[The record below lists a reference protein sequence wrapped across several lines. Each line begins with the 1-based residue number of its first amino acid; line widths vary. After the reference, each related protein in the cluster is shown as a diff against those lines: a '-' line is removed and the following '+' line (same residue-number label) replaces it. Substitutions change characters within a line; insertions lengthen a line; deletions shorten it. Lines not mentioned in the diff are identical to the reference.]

1 MSGFLLDTSVVL
13 WIVSA
18 GDKVPSRVRRALS
31 SADAALHVSVASA
44 WEIVLKHYS
53 GKLVLRAGLEQILDQ
68 ILYRSPWT
76 MLPISS
82 QYLPVLA
89 ALPLIHKDPFDRILI
104 AQAQFEALTLVTP
117 DTQIRK
123 YKVPTLW

>member
-1 MSGFLLDTSVVL
+1 VSGFLLDTSVVL

-18 GDKVPSRVRRALS
+18 ADKIPSRVRRSLS
-31 SADAALHVSVASA
+31 SPDAALHVSVASA
-44 WEIVLKHYS
+44 WEVVLKHRK
-53 GKLVLRAGLEQILDQ
+53 GKLVFRTRLEEILDQ

-82 QYLPVLA
+82 QHLPVLA
-89 ALPLIHKDPFDRILI
+89 ALPFIHKDPFDRVLI
-104 AQAQFEALTLVTP
+104 AQAQVEALTLVTP

>member
-1 MSGFLLDTSVVL
+1 VSGFLLDTSVVL

-18 GDKVPSRVRRALS
+18 EDKVPSRVRRALS
-31 SADAALHVSVASA
+31 SPDVALHVSVASA
-44 WEIVLKHYS
+44 WEIVLKHRT
-53 GKLVLRAGLEQILDQ
+53 GKLIFRVRLEEILEH

-82 QYLPVLA
+82 QHLPVLA
-89 ALPLIHKDPFDRILI
+89 ALPFIHKDPFDRVLI
-104 AQAQFEALTLVTP
+104 AQAQVEALTLVTP

-123 YKVPTLW
+123 YKVSTLW

>member
-13 WIVSA
+13 WIVSDS
-18 GDKVPSRVRRALS
+18 DKVPARVRRTLTSPGAV
-31 SADAALHVSVASA
+31 LHVSVASA
-44 WEIVLKHYS
+44 WEIVLKHQAA
-53 GKLVLRAGLEQILDQ
+53 KLLPRVSMGEILDQ

-76 MLPISS
+76 ILPISPRH
-82 QYLPVLA
+82 LPVLA
-89 ALPLIHKDPFDRILI
+89 ALPIIHKDPFDRILI
-104 AQAQFEALTLVTP
+104 AQAQCEALTMITP

>member
-1 MSGFLLDTSVVL
+1 VNGFLLDTSVVL

-18 GDKVPSRVRRALS
+18 GDKVPPRVRRALLS
-31 SADAALHVSVASA
+31 PDAALHVSVASA
-44 WEIVLKHYS
+44 WEIVLKHHA
-53 GKLVLRAGLEQILDQ
+53 GKLVFRTRLEEILDQ

-82 QYLPVLA
+82 QHLPVLS
-89 ALPLIHKDPFDRILI
+89 ALPTIHEDPFDRILI

-123 YKVPTLW
+123 YKVTTLW